1 MKIFGGIIDMEKET
15 KGFSVGKFCMATMII
30 AGIVVF
36 LGLMVYIVV
45 SGVMTDRRYEARKCS
60 CEICSEYNTIDE
72 YKGDVE

>member
-1 MKIFGGIIDMEKET
+1 MEKKT
-15 KGFSVGKFCMATMII
+15 KSFPVGKVCMATMII

-45 SGVMTDRRYEARKCS
+45 SGVMADRRYEARKCS
-60 CEICSEYNTIDE
+60 CKICSGYNTINE